1 MPREV
6 VSAIRSL
13 LIPLE
18 GEYLLVP
25 NAAVAE
31 ILTYRESREVPE
43 SPDWFIGM
51 LSWRNQT
58 IPVVSFEAIKGGEA
72 PRVNPRSRLA
82 VFNTVGAN
90 PAYLRFYAMVTQGFP
105 SLINIDNSSIAPMGG
120 DELSFEG
127 VASQV
132 LVAGRP
138 ASIPDLDHIEGR
150 LVDRQQLAAG
160 VV

>member
-1 MPREV
+1 MAREV

-43 SPDWFIGM
+43 SPEWFVGM

-58 IPVVSFEAIKGGEA
+58 IPVISFEVVKGGRA
-72 PRVNPRSRLA
+72 PKVNPRSRLA

-105 SLINIDNSSIAPMGG
+105 SLINIDKSSIAPLEGERF
-120 DELSFEG
+120 DG

-138 ASIPDLDHIEGR
+138 ASIPDLDYIEGR
-150 LVDRQQLAAG
+150 LVDRQQLGASAL
-160 VV
+160 